1 MNTTPVAVSTGHFL
15 PSSRYRHPGDV
26 IRLICG
32 GILLAGAVTA
42 SAVASRWLLGPAAPV
57 PDALGSGSASRVL
70 TGMVQAACVAAAALV
85 VAATLGRR
93 RFRLLA
99 GLAAGAAVAAVI
111 AAGIFHLLGDQHPD
125 VLADNLARDS
135 WIASAGFPGPFVIAG
150 AVAVVVTASPWLS
163 RPWRRAAWLTVLVVV
178 AARILTGTILPMEL
192 ILAIATGVTVGAAV
206 LVTLG
211 VPDRRMG
218 PDEIAGALRSAGLPV
233 QSVWAPDVETKGSRP
248 FAAVAADGRRWFVK
262 ALGSD

>member
-42 SAVASRWLLGPAAPV
+42 SAVASRWLLGPAAAV

-99 GLAAGAAVAAVI
+99 GLAAGAAVAAVLEAI
-111 AAGIFHLLGDQHPD
+111 EALLVAGLTGIGI
-125 VLADNLARDS
+125 S
-135 WIASAGFPGPFVIAG
+135 PGP
-150 AVAVVVTASPWLS
+150 
-163 RPWRRAAWLTVLVVV
+163 AWS
-178 AARILTGTILPMEL
+178 
-192 ILAIATGVTVGAAV
+192 AV
-206 LVTLG
+206 LTYRLATYWLPVAPGWFSWRLLQ
-211 VPDRRMG
+211 RMG
-218 PDEIAGALRSAGLPV
+218 YV
-233 QSVWAPDVETKGSRP
+233 
-248 FAAVAADGRRWFVK
+248 
-262 ALGSD
+262 